1 MRTECLKLVTIG
13 MWSHLAHQGKRETM
27 FSEYPALEKLW
38 KSSNKKMVAASEE
51 TRRQMEF
58 ERDFLSTLMRHYV
71 DLVYKIPAEGPGKAT
86 AGIEM
91 IQDMLANQKGGQST
105 KS

>member
-13 MWSHLAHQGKRETM
+13 IWSHLAHQGKREKM
-27 FSEYPALEKLW
+27 FGEYPALEKLW
-38 KSSNKKMVAASEE
+38 KSSNKKMVAASED

-71 DLVYKIPAEGPGKAT
+71 DVVYKIPAEGQGNKVVT
-86 AGIEM
+86 IRE
-91 IQDMLANQKGGQST
+91 K
-105 KS
+105 